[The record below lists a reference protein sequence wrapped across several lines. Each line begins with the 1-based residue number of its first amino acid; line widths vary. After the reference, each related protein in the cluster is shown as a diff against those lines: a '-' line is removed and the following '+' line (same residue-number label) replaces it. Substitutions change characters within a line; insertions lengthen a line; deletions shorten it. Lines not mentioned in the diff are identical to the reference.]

1 MSLLNGIRVR
11 SVVVAMA
18 GAMALPFVS
27 AGVMGTAPL
36 LAQRV
41 VGSQPGTPFKDTSM
55 FKPPAGVR
63 VAVIEFQDMQCPA
76 CAHAFPIV
84 HEAVAHY
91 KIPLYEKDFPLQ
103 MHALE
108 GSFDAAVWARYLQ
121 DKVSLKVAD
130 EYRGAVFAG
139 QAGIQNKDDMAAFT
153 RRFFQ
158 SHGMQMPFVADP
170 TGQFTKEVVADRT
183 LGEKAGLNHTPTII
197 VSNQHEWVEVSDVS
211 QLYTAI
217 DQIEASAGVAAP
229 AAKTATKK
237 KSVGTAHSA
246 AH

>member
-1 MSLLNGIRVR
+1 MRWMDGMLVR
-11 SVVVAMA
+11 SVVVAVA

-27 AGVMGTAPL
+27 AGVFGAAPL
-36 LAQRV
+36 LGQRV
-41 VGSQPGTPFKDTSM
+41 IGSQPGTPFKDTSM
-55 FKPPAGVR
+55 FRPPAGVR
-63 VAVIEFQDMQCPA
+63 VAVIEFQDLQCPA

-84 HEAVAHY
+84 HAAVEHY
-91 KIPLYEKDFPLQ
+91 KIPLYEKDFPLRG
-103 MHALE
+103 HALE

-158 SHGMQMPFVADP
+158 THGLQMPFVADP
-170 TGQFTKEVVADRT
+170 TGQFTKEVIVDRT

-197 VSNQHEWVEVSDVS
+197 VANQHEWVEVTDTTE
-211 QLYTAI
+211 LYTAI
-217 DQIEASAGVAAP
+217 DQMEASAGGTASSAKVAA
-229 AAKTATKK
+229 KK
-237 KSVGTAHSA
+237 KSSE
-246 AH
+246 